1 MPAFQVDPWKNADG
15 TYNAAPWTWGFSG
28 LTYRTDRVPEPASWH
43 DILDPKYKGRVSTV
57 DGALNNV
64 ALGSLAVGIDP
75 DTLTTATAER

>member
-1 MPAFQVDPWKNADG
+1 MEER
-15 TYNAAPWTWGFSG
+15 
-28 LTYRTDRVPEPASWH
+28 RTARTTPRRGRGGSRASRTGPIACRRRPSWH

-75 DTLTTATAER
+75 DTLTTRAAER